1 MTQLS
6 SHITHSF
13 LLQTSYFLLFIYF
26 PYTGEYCAC
35 PDFLTSKR
43 KNMKRLPIVALAV
56 CFAGLVA
63 CNQASAGGSF
73 NQQARLDNLE
83 KDFKQ
88 VKEEFEIIKYALD
101 KRGISLEQ
109 ARAEM
114 EADNKVWDIPDED
127 SPVFGNTKNPKLTIV
142 EFTEFQCP
150 YCSRIAPVMKE
161 LNEKYPDKIK
171 FVYKHFPLSFHSNAR
186 SAAASSIA
194 AHKQGKFWEYRYALA
209 PHSRELGDSIYVE
222 VAKQVGLNIEQFK
235 KDMVLDSAMNARIDK
250 DFQLGTEV
258 GVQGTPNFYI
268 NGKRQDRF
276 SPELVEKL
284 LKEAK

>member
-1 MTQLS
+1 
-6 SHITHSF
+6 
-13 LLQTSYFLLFIYF
+13 
-26 PYTGEYCAC
+26 
-35 PDFLTSKR
+35 
-43 KNMKRLPIVALAV
+43 MKHFSIVAMAFLV
-56 CFAGLVA
+56 VGLVG

-73 NQQARLDNLE
+73 NQQARLDSLE
-83 KDFKQ
+83 KDFKI

-127 SPVFGNTKNPKLTIV
+127 SPVFGNTKDPKLTIV

-150 YCSRIAPVMKE
+150 YCSRIAPTMKE
-161 LNEKYPDKIK
+161 LNQKYPDKIK
-171 FVYKHFPLSFHSNAR
+171 FVYKHFPLSFHANAQ
-186 SAAASSIA
+186 AAAAASIA
-194 AHKQGKFWEYRYALA
+194 AHKQGKFWEFRYALA
-209 PHSRELGDSIYVE
+209 PHSRELSDSMYIA
-222 VAKQVGLNIEQFK
+222 VAKEIGLDIEKFK
-235 KDMVLDSAMNARIDK
+235 KDMVLDSAMMARIDK
-250 DFQLGTEV
+250 DFQLGVKV

-276 SPELVEKL
+276 SPDLVEKL

>member
-1 MTQLS
+1 
-6 SHITHSF
+6 
-13 LLQTSYFLLFIYF
+13 
-26 PYTGEYCAC
+26 
-35 PDFLTSKR
+35 
-43 KNMKRLPIVALAV
+43 MKRISIVAMAILTAS
-56 CFAGLVA
+56 LVA
-63 CNQASAGGSF
+63 CNQAAAGGSF
-73 NQQARLDNLE
+73 NQQARLDSLE
-83 KDFKQ
+83 KDFN
-88 VKEEFEIIKYALD
+88 VLKEEFEVIKYALD

-127 SPVFGNTKNPKLTIV
+127 SPVFGNAKNPKLTIV

-171 FVYKHFPLSFHSNAR
+171 FVYKHFPLSFHSNAKA
-186 SAAASSIA
+186 AAASAIA
-194 AHKQGKFWEYRYALA
+194 AQKQGKFWEYRYALA
-209 PHSRELGDSIYVE
+209 PHSRELSDSTYLAIAKEIGLDVE
-222 VAKQVGLNIEQFK
+222 KFK
-235 KDMVLDSAMNARIDK
+235 KEMVLDSAMEARIDK
-250 DFQLGTEV
+250 DFQLGVKV

-276 SPELVEKL
+276 SPDLVEKL

>member
-1 MTQLS
+1 
-6 SHITHSF
+6 
-13 LLQTSYFLLFIYF
+13 
-26 PYTGEYCAC
+26 
-35 PDFLTSKR
+35 
-43 KNMKRLPIVALAV
+43 MKHFSIVAMAFLV
-56 CFAGLVA
+56 VGLVG

-73 NQQARLDNLE
+73 NQQARLDSLE
-83 KDFKQ
+83 KDFKV

-127 SPVFGNTKNPKLTIV
+127 SPVFGNTKDPKLTIV

-150 YCSRIAPVMKE
+150 YCSRIAPTMKE
-161 LNEKYPDKIK
+161 LNNKYPDKIK
-171 FVYKHFPLSFHSNAR
+171 FVYKHFPLSFHANAQ
-186 SAAASSIA
+186 AAAAASIA
-194 AHKQGKFWEYRYALA
+194 AHKQGKFWEFRYALA
-209 PHSRELGDSIYVE
+209 PHSRELSDSMYVA
-222 VAKQVGLNIEQFK
+222 VAKEIGLDIEKFK
-235 KDMVLDSAMNARIDK
+235 KDMVLDSAMMARIDK
-250 DFQLGTEV
+250 DFQLGVKV

-276 SPELVEKL
+276 SPDLVEKL

>member
-1 MTQLS
+1 
-6 SHITHSF
+6 
-13 LLQTSYFLLFIYF
+13 
-26 PYTGEYCAC
+26 
-35 PDFLTSKR
+35 
-43 KNMKRLPIVALAV
+43 MKRLPIVALAV

-150 YCSRIAPVMKE
+150 YCSRIAPVMEE
-161 LNEKYPDKIK
+161 LNKITREALGVEVEILYMSSDEIMTATQAGK
-171 FVYKHFPLSFHSNAR
+171 VYDMYFTCSWFNSAGTNFSVASFHCTR
-186 SAAASSIA
+186 
-194 AHKQGKFWEYRYALA
+194 
-209 PHSRELGDSIYVE
+209 
-222 VAKQVGLNIEQFK
+222 
-235 KDMVLDSAMNARIDK
+235 
-250 DFQLGTEV
+250 
-258 GVQGTPNFYI
+258 
-268 NGKRQDRF
+268 
-276 SPELVEKL
+276 
-284 LKEAK
+284 

>member
-1 MTQLS
+1 
-6 SHITHSF
+6 
-13 LLQTSYFLLFIYF
+13 
-26 PYTGEYCAC
+26 
-35 PDFLTSKR
+35 
-43 KNMKRLPIVALAV
+43 MKRLSLIGMAILVSS
-56 CFAGLVA
+56 FVA

-73 NQQARLDNLE
+73 NQQARLDSLE
-83 KDFKQ
+83 KDFKK

-101 KRGISLEQ
+101 KRGISLEA

-127 SPVFGNTKNPKLTIV
+127 SPVFGNTTNPKLTIV

-150 YCSRIAPVMKE
+150 YCSRIAPVMQD
-161 LNEKYPDKIK
+161 LNKKYPDKIK
-171 FVYKHFPLSFHSNAR
+171 FVYKHFPLSFHSNAK
-186 SAAASSIA
+186 AAAAAAIA

-209 PHSRELGDSIYVE
+209 PHSRELGDSIYVA
-222 VAKQVGLNIEQFK
+222 VAKEVGLNIDQFK
-235 KDMVLDSAMNARIDK
+235 KDMVLDSAMSARIDK
-250 DFQLGTEV
+250 DFQLGVKV

-276 SPELVEKL
+276 SPDLVEKM

>member
-1 MTQLS
+1 
-6 SHITHSF
+6 
-13 LLQTSYFLLFIYF
+13 
-26 PYTGEYCAC
+26 
-35 PDFLTSKR
+35 
-43 KNMKRLPIVALAV
+43 MKRISIVAMAVLA
-56 CFAGLVA
+56 ASLVA

-73 NQQARLDNLE
+73 NQQARLDSLEKKVTELESNLE
-83 KDFKQ
+83 A
-88 VKEEFEIIKYALD
+88 VGYILE
-101 KRGISLEQ
+101 KRAGMSIED
-109 ARAEM
+109 AKKEM
-114 EADNKVWDIPDED
+114 EEANKVWDIPDED

>member
-1 MTQLS
+1 
-6 SHITHSF
+6 
-13 LLQTSYFLLFIYF
+13 
-26 PYTGEYCAC
+26 
-35 PDFLTSKR
+35 
-43 KNMKRLPIVALAV
+43 MKHFSIVAMAFLV
-56 CFAGLVA
+56 VGLVG

-73 NQQARLDNLE
+73 NQQARLDSLE
-83 KDFKQ
+83 KDFKI

-114 EADNKVWDIPDED
+114 EADNKVWDIPEED
-127 SPVFGNTKNPKLTIV
+127 SPVFGNTKDPKLTIV

-150 YCSRIAPVMKE
+150 YCSRIAPTMKE
-161 LNEKYPDKIK
+161 LNQKYPDKIK
-171 FVYKHFPLSFHSNAR
+171 FVYKHFPLSFHANAQ
-186 SAAASSIA
+186 AAAAASIA
-194 AHKQGKFWEYRYALA
+194 AHKQGKFWEFRYALA
-209 PHSRELGDSIYVE
+209 PHSRELSDSMYIA
-222 VAKQVGLNIEQFK
+222 VAKEVGLDIEKFK
-235 KDMVLDSAMNARIDK
+235 KDMVLDSAMMARIDK
-250 DFQLGTEV
+250 DFQLGVKV